1 MNKTVQHTFWER
13 ELQRGLSG
21 LIVAPMVLLVLPSL
35 LVPLLPGRLPL
46 VLLLSLGLAVL
57 SYLGLS
63 RRWFVRS
70 GRDPLDLGGWRVLV
84 IWLFFTSVLT
94 GLISLV
100 WK

>member
-1 MNKTVQHTFWER
+1 MIKKSSASFWER

-46 VLLLSLGLAVL
+46 VFVLSLVLAVL

-63 RRWFVRS
+63 RRWFARS
-70 GRDPLDLGGWRVLV
+70 RRDPLEGSGWRVLAV
-84 IWLFFTSVLT
+84 WLVATSVLT
-94 GLISLV
+94 GLV
-100 WK
+100 GWAWR